1 MYHVYA
7 DGIAIQEA
15 YTLGLA
21 KYYAKVLM
29 DTFIDLVVEIKEV
42 QRLQGCNP

>member
-15 YTLGLA
+15 YTYDLA
-21 KYYAKVLM
+21 EYYANVLK
-29 DTFIDLVVEIKEV
+29 DKFADLVVEIKQV
-42 QRLQGCNP
+42 